1 VVRDDHGS
9 APDRELLEDEE
20 LLVEKLG
27 ELGARSGSRGGAVG
41 GGLGGG
47 LSGFASGALGGRVG
61 GRAGARWATKRLR
74 VDTAE
79 LILNLAAST
88 TRIVT
93 VATDILS
100 QEGEVIEGSVADGN
114 REGVRGVV
122 GAGALNMNPAV
133 VRVQA
138 TPLAPEM
145 SQVRVRAVAK
155 EGLIKQRAGQEA
167 AARIHDHLARV
178 FPNHPDR
185 AANPNQE

>member
-1 VVRDDHGS
+1 MVRDDHGS

-100 QEGEVIEGSVADGN
+100 QEGEVIEGIGQ
-114 REGVRGVV
+114 RG
-122 GAGALNMNPAV
+122 
-133 VRVQA
+133 RRK
-138 TPLAPEM
+138 
-145 SQVRVRAVAK
+145 S
-155 EGLIKQRAGQEA
+155 
-167 AARIHDHLARV
+167 
-178 FPNHPDR
+178 
-185 AANPNQE
+185 

>member
-1 VVRDDHGS
+1 MK
-9 APDRELLEDEE
+9 
-20 LLVEKLG
+20 KLG

-47 LSGFASGALGGRVG
+47 LSGLASGALGGRVG

-100 QEGEVIEGSVADGN
+100 HEGEVIEGSVADGN

-167 AARIHDHLARV
+167 AARIHDHLAGV
-178 FPNHPDR
+178 FPSHPDR

>member
-1 VVRDDHGS
+1 
-9 APDRELLEDEE
+9 
-20 LLVEKLG
+20 
-27 ELGARSGSRGGAVG
+27 
-41 GGLGGG
+41 
-47 LSGFASGALGGRVG
+47 
-61 GRAGARWATKRLR
+61 
-74 VDTAE
+74 
-79 LILNLAAST
+79 LNLAAST

-100 QEGEVIEGSVADGN
+100 HEGEVIEGSVADGN

-145 SQVRVRAVAK
+145 SKVRVRAVAK

-167 AARIHDHLARV
+167 AARIHDHLAGV
-178 FPNHPDR
+178 FPSHPDR

>member
-1 VVRDDHGS
+1 MVRDDHGS

-100 QEGEVIEGSVADGN
+100 HEGEVIEGSVADGN
-114 REGVRGVV
+114 REGVRGVI

-178 FPNHPDR
+178 FSSHPDR